1 MNKID
6 FPPFGSRIKERF
18 LRIIYSWI
26 RIRNFH
32 IKVILFWATGTFHL
46 SWTTFL
52 HFHTTLRYICK
63 CQTILFNSFKLY
75 RFVILTE
82 ILKFFKTRWNY
93 WNILFHSL
101 NIQFI
106 NKHKYCILYYL
117 LYYIIREIIIIN
129 KFPQEKKELITI
141 ADNNNL
147 FHSEITKRHVT
158 VPPISRRQSRPKAE
172 LTKISRSRVASPRI
186 KRRMDAKGNS

>member
-1 MNKID
+1 MSNNSIQLVQTVSIRYSNK
-6 FPPFGSRIKERF
+6 
-18 LRIIYSWI
+18 
-26 RIRNFH
+26 
-32 IKVILFWATGTFHL
+32 
-46 SWTTFL
+46 
-52 HFHTTLRYICK
+52 
-63 CQTILFNSFKLY
+63 
-75 RFVILTE
+75 E

-93 WNILFHSL
+93 WNILLHSL